1 MADIPVPAWSRG
13 ERAGA
18 VLLAVFAIGLLFI
31 GADILTGGKLT
42 RRGGCG
48 CHDDQPVD

>member
-18 VLLAVFAIGLLFI
+18 VLLVILALGLLFV
-31 GADILTGGKLT
+31 GADVITGGKLT
-42 RRGGCG
+42 GRKGCG